1 MALPLTVF
9 QALPLQVSLTPEV
22 IYESPVGYNT
32 IFLQAQILN
41 PDTQERT
48 VNLRFIRGATTTEL
62 LHDYPIPAGEILYV
76 TGSGG
81 KMILE
86 PGDSWE
92 LFGSSTLLSF
102 YGSLLQTLK

>member
-41 PDTQERT
+41 PDNQERT
-48 VNLRFIRGATTTEL
+48 VSLNFLRGGNSVQMF
-62 LHDYPIPAGEILYV
+62 HNYPVPAGEILYIV
-76 TGSGG
+76 GSGG

-92 LFGSSTLLSF
+92 LSGSSTLLSF

>member
-9 QALPLQVSLTPEV
+9 QSLPLQVSVTPEV

-32 IFLQAQILN
+32 IFLQAQVLN
-41 PDTQERT
+41 PDTQERYIT
-48 VNLRFIRGATTTEL
+48 LSYLRGATSIEL
-62 LHDYPIPAGEILYV
+62 FSNYPVPAGEVLYI

-81 KMILE
+81 KLVLE

-92 LFGSSTLLSF
+92 LSGSSSLLTF

>member
-41 PDTQERT
+41 PGNQERT
-48 VNLRFIRGATTTEL
+48 VSLNFLRSGNSIPMF
-62 LHDYPIPAGEILYV
+62 YNYSIPAGEILYI

-81 KMILE
+81 KMVLE
-86 PGDSWE
+86 PGDAWE
-92 LFGSSTLLSF
+92 LSGSSTLLSF

>member
-9 QALPLQVSLTPEV
+9 QSLPLQVSVTPEV

-32 IFLQAQILN
+32 IFLQAQVFN

-48 VNLRFIRGATTTEL
+48 ITLNYLRGSSSIALFQ
-62 LHDYPIPAGEILYV
+62 DYPIPAGEILYV
-76 TGSGG
+76 TGTGG
-81 KMILE
+81 KLVLE

-92 LFGSSTLLSF
+92 LSGSSALLTF

>member
-9 QALPLQVSLTPEV
+9 QSLPLQVSVTPEV

-32 IFLQAQILN
+32 IFLQAQVLN

-48 VNLRFIRGATTTEL
+48 VSLNYLRGSTSVQMFYN
-62 LHDYPIPAGEILYV
+62 YPIPAGEILYI

-81 KMILE
+81 KMVLE

-92 LFGSSTLLSF
+92 LSGSSTLLTF

>member
-9 QALPLQVSLTPEV
+9 KALPLQVSLTPEV

-41 PDTQERT
+41 QDNQERT
-48 VNLRFIRGATTTEL
+48 VSLNFLRGGISVQLFYN
-62 LHDYPIPAGEILYV
+62 YPIPAGEVLYI

-81 KMILE
+81 KMTLE
-86 PGDSWE
+86 PGDAWE
-92 LFGSSTLLSF
+92 LSGSSTLLSF